1 MKEIQCAKNT
11 EDEMHKLQHQREV
24 NDLQQKLM
32 EVWIIEYLRLVSA
45 LDIENG
51 RLLKRNYN
59 VVLQLQNTLASERK
73 ENEES
78 ISSLKGQLV
87 AETAVLRTNYES
99 KLQAECNKLSDLR
112 TELGIAKKKLNM
124 LDQVKFLDFKPTVTQ
139 KLKNDWQ
146 LILFHG
152 LFWMVV
158 VVGNQYVTKLVK
170 VKNSHFR
177 VRLDFCSRLSANKNR
192 IDNVRCLE
200 AKGGGAL

>member
-1 MKEIQCAKNT
+1 M
-11 EDEMHKLQHQREV
+11 
-24 NDLQQKLM
+24 
-32 EVWIIEYLRLVSA
+32 SA
-45 LDIENG
+45 LEIENG

-139 KLKNDWQ
+139 ILKND
-146 LILFHG
+146 
-152 LFWMVV
+152 
-158 VVGNQYVTKLVK
+158 
-170 VKNSHFR
+170 
-177 VRLDFCSRLSANKNR
+177 
-192 IDNVRCLE
+192 
-200 AKGGGAL
+200 